1 MAMGYEEIKELISE
15 TLANRPKGTEIT
27 PETHQELEMQLL
39 EYIRSIEL
47 SSNAPFIDI
56 ATADTDPVQPDDSRV
71 CYIAT
76 LSPSE
81 RVTFTNFH
89 GQDGRAITITAS
101 TFQSCIVFLIWNT
114 AYWESK
120 ITTLS
125 SLGKVTSEG
134 GEIFNDYVN
143 NKANQYGH
151 AEGTNTEATGIQGCH
166 SEGNTTKAQGDSSH
180 SEGLNTIASGFA
192 SHAENNQTKAQGLN
206 SHAEGYNTTASGQQ
220 GHAEG
225 CNTVAS
231 GNHSHA
237 EGDTSTASEQAAHAE
252 GYRCEASG
260 QQSHAEGSGSIA
272 SGNQSHAEGHQCEA
286 SGQAS
291 HAEGYLTTSDHN
303 NAHAEGY
310 QTAASGEQSHAE
322 GFSCQTQANNAHA
335 EGDTSIA
342 SGFASHA
349 EGYHTQS
356 QGNSSHSEGADTI
369 AVGDNSHSEGNTT
382 KASGQQ
388 SHAEGYQT
396 QTQADSSHAEGDT
409 SIASGY
415 ASHAEGY
422 HTQSQGNS
430 SHSEGAATIAS
441 GDNSHSEG
449 NSTKAQGLNSH
460 AEGHQCEASGQASH
474 AEGRS
479 SIASGDDSHA
489 EGYQCEATGRATHAE
504 GYLCKATHAGAHAGG
519 EYSQANGM
527 DSFAH
532 GYQAIA
538 QRSSSVAMGDRT
550 IADNYYQFSIGSRN
564 TEDSAPSPSGDLTKP
579 FFVIGNGIAFNQP
592 RSDAFKVLGNGTVY
606 ADNTTIQ
613 PMADY
618 AEMFEWLDGNP
629 DNEDRVGYIVALS
642 GNRII
647 KATGKANEL
656 IIGIISGAPTI
667 IGDAPMRWKNKYLVD
682 EWGRPIY
689 EEIEQEIE
697 VPYEVIE
704 KQEREISRIEKIYVK
719 NEDGQIQ
726 TDENGNP
733 ILEERVVTETVEVE
747 VSVKKMRKET
757 IKTKTRKL
765 NPDYNSEAVYVPR
778 EQRPEWSAVGLLGKV
793 LVRQDGT
800 LKAGEYCRPNENG
813 VATKSDGGF
822 YVLEVISETQAKVL
836 VK

>member
-1 MAMGYEEIKELISE
+1 
-15 TLANRPKGTEIT
+15 
-27 PETHQELEMQLL
+27 MQLL

-47 SSNAPFIDI
+47 SSNAPFIGI
-56 ATADTDPVQPDDSRV
+56 ASADTDPVQPDDSRV

-89 GQDGRAITITAS
+89 KQNGSAITITAS

-114 AYWESK
+114 AYWESE

-356 QGNSSHSEGADTI
+356 QGNSSHSEGA
-369 AVGDNSHSEGNTT
+369 
-382 KASGQQ
+382 
-388 SHAEGYQT
+388 
-396 QTQADSSHAEGDT
+396 
-409 SIASGY
+409 
-415 ASHAEGY
+415 
-422 HTQSQGNS
+422 
-430 SHSEGAATIAS
+430 ATIAS

-489 EGYQCEATGRATHAE
+489 EGYQCEATGRAAHAE
-504 GYLCKATHAGAHAGG
+504 GYLCEATHTGTHAGG

-538 QRSSSVAMGDRT
+538 QRSFSVAMGNRT

-579 FFVIGNGIAFNQP
+579 FFVIGNGIAFDQP

-642 GNRII
+642 DNRII
-647 KATGKANEL
+647 KATGKVNEL

-704 KQEREISRIEKIYVK
+704 KQEKEISRIEKSYVK

-778 EQRPEWSAVGLLGKV
+778 EQRPEWAAVGLLGKV

-800 LKAGEYCRPNENG
+800 LKVGEYCRPNENG

-822 YVLEVISETQAKVL
+822 YVLEVISETQAKVF